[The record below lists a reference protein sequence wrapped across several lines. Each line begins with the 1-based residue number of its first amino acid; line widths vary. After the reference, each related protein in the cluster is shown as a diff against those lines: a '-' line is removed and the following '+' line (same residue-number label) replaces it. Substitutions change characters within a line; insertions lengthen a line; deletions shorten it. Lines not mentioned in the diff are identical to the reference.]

1 MILFPLTHTSCLFV
15 AMLLADVAVLLTMS
29 QSGSVERSITWL
41 RILRKDKPT
50 VMKYN
55 NNQIIIIEA
64 NIDIPVL
71 LFLKKVKYTD
81 VSF

>member
-1 MILFPLTHTSCLFV
+1 
-15 AMLLADVAVLLTMS
+15 MLLADVAVLLMMS

-50 VMKYN
+50 VMKYS

>member
-1 MILFPLTHTSCLFV
+1 
-15 AMLLADVAVLLTMS
+15 MLLADVAVLLMMS

-55 NNQIIIIEA
+55 NNKIIIIEA

>member
-1 MILFPLTHTSCLFV
+1 
-15 AMLLADVAVLLTMS
+15 MLLADVAVLLMMS
-29 QSGSVERSITWL
+29 QSGSVERNITWP
-41 RILRKDKPT
+41 RILQKDIPT